1 MPLPLR
7 NNNQSVDDDAYNE
20 YNQLPGESFYPY
32 PIDDSNQFQSSQS
45 SSMPAD
51 DYTLQSH
58 EYDQQLQSQSKVKP
72 SEPQKFEAA
81 NLSNWVK
88 NGGSIYNNASN
99 ASNDVDSTTD
109 YSYDNVSATD
119 WVDCDLS
126 GADVKRIGFKH
137 RMPSG
142 LLGIIIGIFFAVI
155 FGRVALSVKQS
166 NGGWFGILIPTIM
179 LILALIISI
188 PPSFKI
194 IKGNPTNYDMSNA
207 VGVSVKALLNETGF
221 ERICVE
227 PDYYYDSVD
236 ADGDTTRTRKNYNIK
251 LITMIPRADRHHYNI
266 YAYNPTSKSKVV
278 NMLTDNLTVNGMPVH
293 DSDIISLILETEGKR
308 VRLLIP
314 DNQDDTTDSNIASNV
329 INSIHT
335 NGISKENIINT
346 MISSAASKAKY
357 IGSHQKDQYIRYD
370 NYGIA
375 YLADSFN
382 DMNVDGKSDDAN
394 E

>member
-7 NNNQSVDDDAYNE
+7 NNQSVDDDAYN
-20 YNQLPGESFYPY
+20 QLPGQSFYPY
-32 PIDDSNQFQSSQS
+32 PIDDSNQFQSSMQ
-45 SSMPAD
+45 AD

-58 EYDQQLQSQSKVKP
+58 EYDQQLQAQSTVKP

-99 ASNDVDSTTD
+99 IYNDASNNSSMS
-109 YSYDNVSATD
+109 SYDNVSATD

-126 GADVKRIGFKH
+126 GDYVKRIGAM
-137 RMPSG
+137 RRAPYG
-142 LLGIIIGIFFAVI
+142 LLFIILGIIIAVLC
-155 FGRVALSVKQS
+155 GRAALSVKQS
-166 NGGWFGILIPTIM
+166 NGGLAILVPIIMSLAFLIIFPIVGFGIL
-179 LILALIISI
+179 
-188 PPSFKI
+188 
-194 IKGNPTNYDMSNA
+194 KGNNANYDMSNA
-207 VGVSVKALLNETGF
+207 VGVNVKALLNETGF
-221 ERICVE
+221 ERICVQ
-227 PDYYYDSVD
+227 PDDYYYSDD
-236 ADGDTTRTRKNYNIK
+236 ADGDTTRTRENYNIK

-266 YAYNPTSKSKVV
+266 YAYNSSNSSKSKVV
-278 NMLTDNLTVNGMPVH
+278 NMLIDNLTINGIPVH
-293 DSDIISLILETEGKR
+293 NRSTISLILETEGKR

-314 DNQDDTTDSNIASNV
+314 DNQDDTIDSSIANNVISNIY
-329 INSIHT
+329 T
-335 NGISKENIINT
+335 NGISKENIVNT

-382 DMNVDGKSDDAN
+382 DMNVDGKSDDVN

>member
-7 NNNQSVDDDAYNE
+7 NNQSVDDDAYNE

-32 PIDDSNQFQSSQS
+32 PIDATNQFQS

-58 EYDQQLQSQSKVKP
+58 EYEQQLQSQSKVKP

-99 ASNDVDSTTD
+99 IYNDASNNSSMS
-109 YSYDNVSATD
+109 SYDNVSATD

-137 RMPSG
+137 RIPSG
-142 LLGIIIGIFFAVI
+142 LLFIILGIIIAVLC
-155 FGRVALSVKQS
+155 GRAALAVKQS
-166 NGGWFGILIPTIM
+166 NGGLAILVPIIM
-179 LILALIISI
+179 SLAFLIIF
-188 PPSFKI
+188 PMVGFGTL
-194 IKGNPTNYDMSNA
+194 KGNTINYDMSNA
-207 VGVSVKALLNETGF
+207 VGVNVKALLNETGF

-227 PDYYYDSVD
+227 PDNYYYHYDNIDDDYEHRVN
-236 ADGDTTRTRKNYNIK
+236 KYNIK
-251 LITMIPRADRHHYNI
+251 LITMIPRPERHHYNI
-266 YAYNPTSKSKVV
+266 YAYNSNHSKAVRALL
-278 NMLTDNLTVNGMPVH
+278 NNTTVNGI
-293 DSDIISLILETEGKR
+293 SLNNEKLISLILETEGQR

-314 DNQDDTTDSNIASNV
+314 DNQDDTTDSSIARNV
-329 INSIHT
+329 INSIYD
-335 NGISKENIINT
+335 NGISKENIGNT
-346 MISSAASKAKY
+346 IISTAVSKAKH
-357 IGSHQKDQYIRYD
+357 IGSHQKDQYIRY
-370 NYGIA
+370 NYGTV

-382 DMNVDGKSDDAN
+382 DMDVDGKTDDVN